1 MPRITITVADSSAQ
15 PYRFSLERQ
24 TVALGRGAENDIV
37 LDSASVSVKHAEMRR
52 IHGGYELADL
62 GSTNGISLDSTRR
75 EVIPLQ
81 SGMTA
86 AIGDVQFHFLLTDE
100 EIQTLHYEKTSR
112 LSPEKA
118 APVRRSEPIE
128 YSYPAPSGGSF
139 AAKLLFVVLAAAAFF
154 TGLAIRHQRD
164 TGASLIDAI
173 RAKPSLQ
180 SAPAAAAPPN

>member
-15 PYRFSLERQ
+15 PYRFNLDRKSV
-24 TVALGRGAENDIV
+24 TLGRGSENDIV

-62 GSTNGISLDSTRR
+62 GSTNGISIDGTRR

-81 SGMTA
+81 SGMIA
-86 AIGDVQFHFLLTDE
+86 SIGDVQFHFLLTDE
-100 EIQTLHYEKTSR
+100 EIQTLQYEKTSR
-112 LSPEKA
+112 LSPETSA
-118 APVRRSEPIE
+118 TSAHREAVE

-139 AAKLLFVVLAAAAFF
+139 ATKVLFVFLAAAAFF
-154 TGLAIRHQRD
+154 AGLAIRHQRD

-173 RAKPSLQ
+173 KVKVFD
-180 SAPAAAAPPN
+180 